1 MIMINGRDGDQVK
14 RRLYVLL
21 AAVILLISALVYG
34 TVFSS
39 VNSELNSANPDDF
52 SSVMEIITL
61 VRSRFYKPVDTT
73 ELLSAYVTTGSINGM
88 LAETLQDPYT
98 RFMDQHAYE
107 GMLSDTSG
115 VFGGIGIV
123 IGIQDE
129 QLTIVSPIKGTPG
142 ERGGLRAQDKIIKI
156 DNRDTHYMTT
166 EEAAS
171 LMRGAPG
178 TEVTLTIQRG
188 DEVLEVLIVRDL
200 INVNSIDKAVIL
212 EPGIGYIYLTNF
224 SDRTY
229 EELVKALADLDEQ
242 GMEGLILDLR
252 FNPGGTLA
260 AALQVANEFV
270 AEGSLVYLEDRD
282 GNRIGYEATK
292 QGTREEIPMV
302 VLVNGSSASASEIVS
317 GALRD
322 NDLAVLVG
330 THTFG
335 KGLVQS
341 VIPLRDGGAITLTE
355 QVYLTAGGHDINQV
369 GLLPDYELEI
379 DEEEE
384 LAIYLGDTDVEDTQL
399 MKALEIVRS
408 KLSK

>member
-1 MIMINGRDGDQVK
+1 MINGRDGDQVK

-39 VNSELNSANPDDF
+39 VNSELNNGNSDDF
-52 SSVMEIITL
+52 SSVMEVITL

-123 IGIQDE
+123 IGIQDD

>member
-39 VNSELNSANPDDF
+39 VNSELNNGNSDDF
-52 SSVMEIITL
+52 SSVMEVITL

-123 IGIQDE
+123 IGIQDD

>member
-123 IGIQDE
+123 IGIQDD

-171 LMRGAPG
+171 LMRGAPQ

>member
-39 VNSELNSANPDDF
+39 VNSELNNGNSDDF
-52 SSVMEIITL
+52 SSVMEVITL

-156 DNRDTHYMTT
+156 DDRDTHYMTT

-171 LMRGAPG
+171 LMRGAPQ

>member
-156 DNRDTHYMTT
+156 DDRDTHYMTT

>member
-39 VNSELNSANPDDF
+39 VNSELNNGNSDDF
-52 SSVMEIITL
+52 SSVMEVITL

-156 DNRDTHYMTT
+156 DDRDTHYMTT

>member
-156 DNRDTHYMTT
+156 DDRDTHYMTT

-171 LMRGAPG
+171 LMRGAPQ

>member
-39 VNSELNSANPDDF
+39 VNSELNNGNSDDF
-52 SSVMEIITL
+52 SSVMEVITL

-156 DNRDTHYMTT
+156 DDRDTHYMTT

-171 LMRGAPG
+171 LMRGAPQ

-229 EELVKALADLDEQ
+229 EELVKALVDLDEQ

>member
-123 IGIQDE
+123 IGIQDD

-156 DNRDTHYMTT
+156 DDRDTHYMTT

>member
-123 IGIQDE
+123 IGIQDD